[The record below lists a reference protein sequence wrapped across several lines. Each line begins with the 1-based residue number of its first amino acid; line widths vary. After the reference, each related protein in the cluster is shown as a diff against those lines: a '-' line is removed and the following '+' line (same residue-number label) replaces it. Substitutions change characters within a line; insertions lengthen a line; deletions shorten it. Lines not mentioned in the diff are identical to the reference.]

1 MLTTTIVVHHCFYFD
16 FKPNFPS
23 SCTKQ
28 RKVGVGKRKRE
39 KKIDVG
45 EESRKTE
52 KEKS

>member
-1 MLTTTIVVHHCFYFD
+1 MLPTTIVVHHCFYFD

-23 SCTKQ
+23 KQ